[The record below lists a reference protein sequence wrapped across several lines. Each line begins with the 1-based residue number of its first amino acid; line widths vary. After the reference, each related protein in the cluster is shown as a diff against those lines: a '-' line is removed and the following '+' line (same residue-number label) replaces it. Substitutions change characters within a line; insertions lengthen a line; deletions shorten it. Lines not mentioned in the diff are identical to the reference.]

1 MLYQLFDKYSTVL
14 ICVQCFTR
22 TTCRYVLDLKWY
34 NAWKAY
40 TDQRSAAT
48 ETDQKVAELTLEET
62 EVCLPPGL
70 ISNEALKELPEPTD
84 DRKGELRKGLD
95 EGYDYTLLPQAAYQ
109 QLETW
114 YGGGPTFQRSVIER
128 GGAPGTPPVLQIELY
143 PVRFRWARCGAD
155 CLPDPATWQ
164 KQLFSRSLAVKQVR
178 ATIMHKLKLE
188 GVNNVR
194 ISVHMAEDSEADATA
209 TATAAAAAAA
219 PAQALPQPM
228 DLSAP
233 GVADTHV
240 PEHDSSSSSSGD
252 AMAVVQAEPST
263 GSNSTVAAAVNSE
276 PALAEP
282 LPEAV
287 AHNDLTASAVVVEAN
302 EVLREKEGGWLIVPR
317 AGEDAATSSTSSSS
331 SSSSGVHVELDA
343 MDTDDV
349 STGSHDVAADVVP
362 SDEPTENSSATAA
375 GDTAGDADMSTDDA
389 DGSTAVQH
397 SPAVIPWQQAEMS
410 TGADTTAAATT
421 AAAAAVPASSS
432 SAAAAVAQG
441 ADYWQVVSPKSM
453 SQTLDSLLGDFHGRV
468 DVLVESR
475 ASESDPFPRDAIVN
489 AWRQQLKPGDL
500 LDAKDGEGQWFESIV
515 KEIVHKDA
523 DGVQVS

>member
-1 MLYQLFDKYSTVL
+1 
-14 ICVQCFTR
+14 
-22 TTCRYVLDLKWY
+22 LDLKWY

-62 EVCLPPGL
+62 EVCLPPGP

-84 DRKGELRKGLD
+84 DRKGELRKGLG

-128 GGAPGTPPVLQIELY
+128 GGALGTPAALQIELY
-143 PVRFRWARCGAD
+143 PVRFRWARCGTD

-194 ISVHMAEDSEADATA
+194 ISVHMAEDSEADAA
-209 TATAAAAAAA
+209 ATAAAAAAA

-233 GVADTHV
+233 GIADTHV
-240 PEHDSSSSSSGD
+240 PEDESNSSISSGD

-263 GSNSTVAAAVNSE
+263 GSNSVVAAAVNSE

-317 AGEDAATSSTSSSS
+317 AGEETAASSTSSSSS
-331 SSSSGVHVELDA
+331 SSSSGVHVGLDE

-349 STGSHDVAADVVP
+349 SSSSHDVAADIVP
-362 SDEPTENSSATAA
+362 SDETTDEPTDSSSSATA
-375 GDTAGDADMSTDDA
+375 TAGDADMSTDDA
-389 DGSTAVQH
+389 STAAAAVQH
-397 SPAVIPWQQAEMS
+397 SPAVIPWQQAEIS
-410 TGADTTAAATT
+410 AGADT
-421 AAAAAVPASSS
+421 AAAAVVP
-432 SAAAAVAQG
+432 AAAAAAAATAAAVVQG
-441 ADYWQVVSPKSM
+441 ADYWQVVSAVSM

-475 ASESDPFPRDAIVN
+475 ASEIDPFPRDAIVN

-500 LDAKDGEGQWFESIV
+500 LDAKDSEGQWFESIV
-515 KEIVHKDA
+515 VEFVHKGA
-523 DGVQVS
+523 DGMQVS

>member
-1 MLYQLFDKYSTVL
+1 VKRSAHLHHNASHT
-14 ICVQCFTR
+14 CF
-22 TTCRYVLDLKWY
+22 CRYVLDLKWY

-62 EVCLPPGL
+62 EVCPPPGP

-84 DRKGELRKGLD
+84 DRKGELRKGLE

-114 YGGGPTFQRSVIER
+114 YGGGPRFQRSVIER
-128 GGAPGTPPVLQIELY
+128 GGTPAALQIELY

-194 ISVHMAEDSEADATA
+194 ISVHMAEDSEADAA
-209 TATAAAAAAA
+209 AATAAAAAAA
-219 PAQALPQPM
+219 AAQALPQPM
-228 DLSAP
+228 DLSEP
-233 GVADTHV
+233 GVAHAHV
-240 PEHDSSSSSSGD
+240 PEHESSNSSNNSAD

-263 GSNSTVAAAVNSE
+263 GSNSTDTAAAVNSE
-276 PALAEP
+276 PVLAEP

-287 AHNDLTASAVVVEAN
+287 AHNDLTASAVVVEAD
-302 EVLREKEGGWLIVPR
+302 VLREKEGGWLIVPR
-317 AGEDAATSSTSSSS
+317 AGEEAAASSASSSAS
-331 SSSSGVHVELDA
+331 NSSGVHVNIDE
-343 MDTDDV
+343 MDTDD
-349 STGSHDVAADVVP
+349 SSSSSHDVAADVVP
-362 SDEPTENSSATAA
+362 SDEPADSCSATAA
-375 GDTAGDADMSTDDA
+375 TVATDDDA
-389 DGSTAVQH
+389 AMSSDDAAYAAAAQH
-397 SPAVIPWQQAEMS
+397 SSAVIPWQQAEMS
-410 TGADTTAAATT
+410 DT
-421 AAAAAVPASSS
+421 AAAAAAAAPA
-432 SAAAAVAQG
+432 ATAAAVVQG
-441 ADYWQVVSPKSM
+441 TDYWQVVSPKSM

-475 ASESDPFPRDAIVN
+475 ASEHDPFPRDAIVN

-500 LDAKDGEGQWFESIV
+500 LDAKDNEGQWFESIV
-515 KEIVHKDA
+515 LSISREDA
-523 DGVQVS
+523 DGLQVS

>member
-1 MLYQLFDKYSTVL
+1 VL
-14 ICVQCFTR
+14 SLAQCPTR
-22 TTCRYVLDLKWY
+22 TTCRYVLDLKWF

-62 EVCLPPGL
+62 EVCLPPGP

-128 GGAPGTPPVLQIELY
+128 GGAQGTPAALQIELY

-155 CLPDPATWQ
+155 CLPDTATWQ

-178 ATIMHKLKLE
+178 ATIMHKLKLDC
-188 GVNNVR
+188 VNNVR
-194 ISVHMAEDSEADATA
+194 ISVHMAEDSEADVT
-209 TATAAAAAAA
+209 TTAAATAAA

-240 PEHDSSSSSSGD
+240 PEHDSSSSSNSGD
-252 AMAVVQAEPST
+252 AMAIVQAAPST

-331 SSSSGVHVELDA
+331 SSSGVHVGLDE

-349 STGSHDVAADVVP
+349 STGSHDVAAAVVP
-362 SDEPTENSSATAA
+362 SDESTENSSATAA
-375 GDTAGDADMSTDDA
+375 GDTAGDTDMSTNDADDA
-389 DGSTAVQH
+389 TTAVQH

-410 TGADTTAAATT
+410 TGADTATAAT
-421 AAAAAVPASSS
+421 AVPAVPASTAAASAT
-432 SAAAAVAQG
+432 AAAAVAQG

-515 KEIVHKDA
+515 KEIVYKGA